1 MQRSRRRTHHDCAV
15 LERNSVRKDENISTR
30 NLDELGI
37 ASVAMLSN
45 HLSFAAK
52 LFVTAAAKVAATAAD

>member
-1 MQRSRRRTHHDCAV
+1 V
-15 LERNSVRKDENISTR
+15 LEWNPVREDENISTR

-52 LFVTAAAKVAATAAD
+52 LFVTATAKIAATAAD